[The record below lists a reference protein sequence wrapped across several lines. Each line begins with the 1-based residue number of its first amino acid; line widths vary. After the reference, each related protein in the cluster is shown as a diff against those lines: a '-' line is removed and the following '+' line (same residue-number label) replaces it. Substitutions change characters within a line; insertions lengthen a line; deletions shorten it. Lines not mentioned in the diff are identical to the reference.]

1 VSADELASR
10 REELARRLVH
20 AEIAAVAV
28 EGELP
33 ADTQTVLALGE
44 MRLEGLAQRAYERF
58 GAAGLLAPRAPSFS
72 EILRPAPSGVQ
83 GEKLRQACDTAIL
96 PGPPSALAR
105 GEGSPVGWLLWR
117 GPYASVPVQPEAVA
131 LLGALDG
138 TRDLAEVAEA
148 LGAPANVVA
157 EMAQQLVKLGAA
169 TA

>member
-1 VSADELASR
+1 
-10 REELARRLVH
+10 
-20 AEIAAVAV
+20 
-28 EGELP
+28 
-33 ADTQTVLALGE
+33 
-44 MRLEGLAQRAYERF
+44 M
-58 GAAGLLAPRAPSFS
+58 
-72 EILRPAPSGVQ
+72 
-83 GEKLRQACDTAIL
+83 
-96 PGPPSALAR
+96 
-105 GEGSPVGWLLWR
+105 GWLLWR